1 VRLLLT
7 ATLFV
12 LCLGCAP
19 QREPSYD
26 GKPLSHW
33 ESMAASE
40 NREDRTAAAKT
51 LGEIGPDGLAGL
63 TKLLRD
69 RDNQTKAMAGLAVAR
84 MGAKAVPRLIEL
96 LQSPD
101 DGTRLGA
108 ALALRHVDPGAQ
120 PAVPALTELLQDENP
135 NVRRAAAQTLHLLAL
150 ERGETKGR
158 PARRQPPAEP

>member
-1 VRLLLT
+1 
-7 ATLFV
+7 V

-33 ESMAASE
+33 EATAQSK
-40 NREDRTAAAKT
+40 NREDRAAAAKA
-51 LGEIGPDGLAGL
+51 LGEIGPDGLPGL

-69 RDNQTKAMAGLAVAR
+69 RDNHTKAMAGLAIAR

-96 LQSPD
+96 LRSPD

-120 PAVPALTELLQDENP
+120 PAVPALTELLQDDNP
-135 NVRRAAAQTLHLLAL
+135 NVRAAAARTLRLLAL

-158 PARRQPPAEP
+158 PTLRQPSAEP

>member
-1 VRLLLT
+1 M
-7 ATLFV
+7 LFV

-19 QREPSYD
+19 QREPSYE

-33 ESMAASE
+33 EAMAASE
-40 NREDRTAAAKT
+40 DRADRVAAAKA

-69 RDNQTKAMAGLAVAR
+69 RDNHTKAMAGLAVAK

-108 ALALRHVDPGAQ
+108 VLALRHVDPGAQ
-120 PAVPALTELLQDENP
+120 PAVPALTELLQDDNP
-135 NVRRAAAQTLHLLAL
+135 NVRAAAARTLRLLAL
-150 ERGETKGR
+150 ERGESKGR
-158 PARRQPPAEP
+158 PRLGQPPVEP